1 MHNYDYREENSDY
14 PPTPLRKN
22 YSNINENIMDI
33 YNRDRRFYPVTNYK
47 NIESSISSLKMPQK
61 LYSPIESNTSNI
73 LTKSYRFQNENL
85 TIYRVS
91 PYHYQYISRIKDDYN
106 ENKND
111 YNANRNYYAN
121 NNNYQ
126 VDKNNGDQSF
136 NFEREREY
144 NQFLNSRT
152 LNRHQNF
159 LERHD
164 EYNKSNI
171 INRKSSEIKPYNR
184 INNNYINE
192 YNFKRNYDRNKKY
205 QTPNQYL
212 FRENNRT
219 RNILNNSNYYQLK
232 GRYPEENNNLYN
244 NNDIQNE
251 QQILKRNYD
260 NISSRQEKGRY
271 MLRRNNSDMNFSYN
285 NNRLLENE
293 RYLDKKEPIY
303 DFDKTQEEKLIF
315 RRKKYYNPNNN
326 DYKRSRYGDYTYNY
340 YLNSPM
346 RGDISEDWRFPPVYN
361 FSHNKNINQNL
372 NSSSNFYKE
381 KFFNNII

>member
-47 NIESSISSLKMPQK
+47 NIESSISSLKRPQK

-73 LTKSYRFQNENL
+73 LTKSYRFQNENP

-126 VDKNNGDQSF
+126 VDKNNGDQSY

-244 NNDIQNE
+244 KNDIQNE
-251 QQILKRNYD
+251 QLIMKKNYD
-260 NISSRQEKGRY
+260 NIISRQEKGRY

-303 DFDKTQEEKLIF
+303 DFDKTQEENLIF

-361 FSHNKNINQNL
+361 FSQNKNINQN
-372 NSSSNFYKE
+372 
-381 KFFNNII
+381 